1 MKNILTLLIIC
12 VSTILVGCVNVD
24 FTLDID
30 KIGNETISVKL
41 LTNDYLGNNI
51 IQEDLL
57 KIKEKY
63 HVDTIEKVS
72 EDSQSGYL
80 ITKKLGNIKDGNLLD
95 NEDILDNKFMNIS
108 EEKGLIFNT
117 YDMTIKVNDVIFGN
131 MTQKDLNMINFIG
144 KSANMNFH
152 VVTPFKF
159 LESNATDISKNNDG
173 RIEYSW
179 NYTLTNL
186 ENIHIKFKAP
196 NIINICIIGGLIVFL
211 IIIGIFIFIRKR
223 KMNNKNQ

>member
-1 MKNILTLLIIC
+1 
-12 VSTILVGCVNVD
+12 
-24 FTLDID
+24 
-30 KIGNETISVKL
+30 
-41 LTNDYLGNNI
+41 
-51 IQEDLL
+51 
-57 KIKEKY
+57 
-63 HVDTIEKVS
+63 
-72 EDSQSGYL
+72 
-80 ITKKLGNIKDGNLLD
+80 
-95 NEDILDNKFMNIS
+95 
-108 EEKGLIFNT
+108 
-117 YDMTIKVNDVIFGN
+117 
-131 MTQKDLNMINFIG
+131 
-144 KSANMNFH
+144 MNFH